1 MRYLR
6 YQGRSDAPGWLPCLL
21 VMTTDAKTYFS
32 IGLKSSVWCHES
44 EVGGS
49 QWVSRGQDDATMV
62 DSFTVDGVR
71 GSLESEMPFE

>member
-6 YQGRSDAPGWLPCLL
+6 YQGRSDAPRRLPCLL
-21 VMTTDAKTYFS
+21 VMATDAKTYFS
-32 IGLKSSVWCHES
+32 IGLESAVWCHES

-49 QWVSRGQDDATMV
+49 QWVCRGQDDATMV
-62 DSFTVDGVR
+62 HSFTVDGVR